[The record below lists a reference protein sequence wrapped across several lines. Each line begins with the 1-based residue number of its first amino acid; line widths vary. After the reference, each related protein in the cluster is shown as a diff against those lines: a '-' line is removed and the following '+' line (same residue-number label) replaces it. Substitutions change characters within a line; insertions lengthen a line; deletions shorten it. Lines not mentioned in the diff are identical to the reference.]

1 MEVIKKTTE
10 NGNKFYLMEVLY
22 MKGNKSFYPYF
33 SGYYASGMPIE
44 LKEGVD
50 EDSPIL
56 TYQDIK
62 VAYDEYEA
70 LSLLMITE
78 DNNDDNRKL
87 AEEMVNEKI
96 KAALVNEIEKFIKEE
111 EEMEK
116 MISENKDGFGWYGNM
131 DEMNRRDGFSKN
143 DDNRGKG
150 DITKCK
156 YYVKLNEN
164 NKVTFDDIAGMV
176 EVKREILEAVDIFK
190 DGEKY
195 KEIGVTKRM
204 NNILL
209 SGSPGVGKTLMVKA
223 IANYLDVPLFQASG
237 DFVDRYVGTGSN
249 NVETFF
255 RDARKYA
262 PCVCFID
269 EAEQVA
275 KKRSYESNNNERE
288 GATAKLLAELDGFET
303 TDDVLFIMATNNPD
317 ALDEAVLSRM
327 SKKIHITNPDYATR
341 LGILEITAKKMKL
354 EDGCDLDKIAKNLAG
369 FNGRTISAIMNQ
381 AGILAVRKGLKKIT
395 QTELEEAMEK
405 EVCGVKS
412 ETKKLI
418 EKEKET
424 VAYHELGHAILSYL
438 KKSEKIQRISIV
450 PTTSDVLGYCFY
462 LNEDDNDKFLKTKD
476 EILGDIMTSLA
487 GRAAE
492 ELKFKTPTGGC
503 SNDLEKAT
511 HLAETMIC
519 KLGMS
524 DNFGLMSINPNDTF
538 MRQRVLDEVNN
549 ILNDCYKETM
559 RILKENEYLL
569 DELAKVLIEKEVM
582 DLNDFEEVL
591 HRVEK

>member
-1 MEVIKKTTE
+1 M
-10 NGNKFYLMEVLY
+10 
-22 MKGNKSFYPYF
+22 S
-33 SGYYASGMPIE
+33 
-44 LKEGVD
+44 
-50 EDSPIL
+50 
-56 TYQDIK
+56 
-62 VAYDEYEA
+62 
-70 LSLLMITE
+70 
-78 DNNDDNRKL
+78 
-87 AEEMVNEKI
+87 
-96 KAALVNEIEKFIKEE
+96 
-111 EEMEK
+111 
-116 MISENKDGFGWYGNM
+116 
-131 DEMNRRDGFSKN
+131 
-143 DDNRGKG
+143 
-150 DITKCK
+150 
-156 YYVKLNEN
+156 
-164 NKVTFDDIAGMV
+164 
-176 EVKREILEAVDIFK
+176 
-190 DGEKY
+190 
-195 KEIGVTKRM
+195 
-204 NNILL
+204 
-209 SGSPGVGKTLMVKA
+209 
-223 IANYLDVPLFQASG
+223 
-237 DFVDRYVGTGSN
+237 GTGSN

-354 EDGCDLDKIAKNLAG
+354 EDDCDLDKIAKNLAG

-462 LNEDDNDKFLKTKD
+462 LNEDDNDRFLKTKD

-492 ELKFKTPTGGC
+492 ELKFKVPTGGC

-511 HLAETMIC
+511 HLAEAMIC
-519 KLGMS
+519 RLGMS

-538 MRQRVLDEVNN
+538 MRQRVLDEVNK

-591 HRVEK
+591 HRVENN

>member
-1 MEVIKKTTE
+1 MEVIKRVTE
-10 NGNKFYLMEVLY
+10 EGNKFYLIEVLY
-22 MKGNKSFYPYF
+22 MKGNKTFYPYF
-33 SGYYASGMPIE
+33 SGYYASCIPIE
-44 LKEGVD
+44 LKEGVN
-50 EDSPIL
+50 EDSPNL
-56 TYQDIK
+56 TFQDIETT
-62 VAYDEYEA
+62 YEEYEA
-70 LSLLMITE
+70 LALLMMTE
-78 DNNDDNRKL
+78 DINDENKKL
-87 AEEMVNEKI
+87 AEELVTERI
-96 KAALVNEIEKFIKEE
+96 KAALVNEVEKFIKEE
-111 EEMEK
+111 EEMMK
-116 MISENKDGFGWYGNM
+116 MMDKTKNELGWYGNM
-131 DEMNRRDGFSKN
+131 DEMNRRDGLFNK
-143 DDNRGKG
+143 DNSKG

-255 RDARKYA
+255 RDARKHA

-354 EDGCDLDKIAKNLAG
+354 EDNCDLDKIAKNLAG

-381 AGILAVRKGLKKIT
+381 AGILAVRKGLKKIS

-462 LNEDDNDKFLKTKD
+462 LNEDDNDRFLKTKD

-492 ELKFKTPTGGC
+492 ELKFKIPTGGC

-511 HLAETMIC
+511 RLAEIMIC

-582 DLNDFEEVL
+582 NLNDFEEVL
-591 HRVEK
+591 HRVENN

>member
-1 MEVIKKTTE
+1 MKIVNVKMSGKD
-10 NGNKFYLMEVLY
+10 KFYLVEVDY
-22 MKGNKSFYPYF
+22 IKGMNAYYST
-33 SGYYASGMPIE
+33 GYYASGYYAICMPIT
-44 LKEGVD
+44 LKEGTSD
-50 EDSPIL
+50 EVEEL
-56 TYQDIK
+56 TYESI
-62 VAYDEYEA
+62 AEIYEEYEEMT
-70 LSLLMITE
+70 LLMKTG
-78 DNNDDNRKL
+78 DCS
-87 AEEMVNEKI
+87 
-96 KAALVNEIEKFIKEE
+96 EE
-111 EEMEK
+111 EEKKAKELLSDEVIKSLVYKIEMNIREEKEMEK
-116 MISENKDGFGWYGNM
+116 MMKENGFGFYGNM
-131 DEMNRRDGFSKN
+131 NGMNRRDGFVNK
-143 DDNRGKG
+143 DDSKG

-237 DFVDRYVGTGSN
+237 DFVDRYVGTGSS

-255 RDARKYA
+255 RDARKHA

-275 KKRSYESNNNERE
+275 KKRSYDSNNNERE

-341 LGILEITAKKMKL
+341 LGILEITTKKMKL
-354 EDGCDLDKIAKNLAG
+354 EDNCDLDKIAKNLAG

-381 AGILAVRKGLKKIT
+381 AGILAVRKGLEKIT

-462 LNEDDNDKFLKTKD
+462 LNEDDNDRFLKTKN

-492 ELKFKTPTGGC
+492 ELKFKIPTGGC

-582 DLNDFEEVL
+582 DLKDFEEVL